1 MIHVVKKSG
10 SEKIGP
16 ISATRTNAIKTCPS
30 TCALLQDGTCYD
42 MLGNQGIHRD
52 RVDRGEYETL
62 TPDQFLASM
71 DQLTRIWR
79 WCTGGDLPSHDMNTD
94 RIDRR
99 FLTRMVKGI
108 ESNGQTAIIYTH
120 KPVITGT
127 RGALARDASHNRAAI
142 RQAIKSAPSV
152 AVNVSCESPE
162 EVDQAMAH
170 GFPCTVTLP
179 LGSPAKFTTP
189 AGNKVKVCPQQLAKG
204 KAKITCGETCR
215 SRNGIPICADPTRDY
230 AVGFIAHGSRKS
242 KLTQRILGQ

>member
-1 MIHVVKKSG
+1 
-10 SEKIGP
+10 
-16 ISATRTNAIKTCPS
+16 
-30 TCALLQDGTCYD
+30 
-42 MLGNQGIHRD
+42 MLGNQAIHRD
-52 RVDRGEYETL
+52 RVDRGEYQTL

-71 DQLTRIWR
+71 DQLTKIWR

-99 FLTRMVKGI
+99 FLTRLVKGI

-120 KPVITGT
+120 KPVLTGT

-142 RQAIKSAPSV
+142 RQAVKSAPSV
-152 AVNVSCESPE
+152 AVNISCESPE

-179 LGSPAKFTTP
+179 LGSSAKLTTP
-189 AGNKVKVCPQQLAKG
+189 AGNRIKVCPQQLAKG

-215 SRNGIPICADPTRDY
+215 SRHGIPICADPTRDY
-230 AVGFIAHGSRKS
+230 AVGFIAHGPRKS

>member
-94 RIDRR
+94 LSLIH
-99 FLTRMVKGI
+99 I
-108 ESNGQTAIIYTH
+108 
-120 KPVITGT
+120 
-127 RGALARDASHNRAAI
+127 
-142 RQAIKSAPSV
+142 
-152 AVNVSCESPE
+152 
-162 EVDQAMAH
+162 
-170 GFPCTVTLP
+170 
-179 LGSPAKFTTP
+179 
-189 AGNKVKVCPQQLAKG
+189 
-204 KAKITCGETCR
+204 
-215 SRNGIPICADPTRDY
+215 
-230 AVGFIAHGSRKS
+230 
-242 KLTQRILGQ
+242 

>member
-1 MIHVVKKSG
+1 
-10 SEKIGP
+10 
-16 ISATRTNAIKTCPS
+16 
-30 TCALLQDGTCYD
+30 
-42 MLGNQGIHRD
+42 
-52 RVDRGEYETL
+52 
-62 TPDQFLASM
+62 
-71 DQLTRIWR
+71 
-79 WCTGGDLPSHDMNTD
+79 
-94 RIDRR
+94 
-99 FLTRMVKGI
+99 MVKGI

-142 RQAIKSAPSV
+142 RQAVKSAPSV